1 MTALDNLKT
10 ATAAVW
16 NAIPVNDLP
25 TLKAALQNG
34 GPNRT
39 RILTGLYHQF
49 YQAFST
55 PANMPPNPRHN
66 LDFDAINTI
75 LGQLGTC
82 QNQFVQGNGTTV
94 TIQDN
99 VFREITY
106 QNRANYPQ
114 LFWSLPGAQLYRCF
128 YHFNF
133 PRLQAQ
139 RDAIRLAINVPLGRI
154 PAAINGF
161 LLAARNTDPDVIS
174 FKVGGPGLYRK
185 PDTALIYILKPR
197 DQTEQGYLDTL
208 VQTITT
214 WAGSDPQNALRDWT
228 HPLMERLAAGV
239 ATADDP
245 PRVTQ
250 YDGLSFTALRAVVA
264 TIVIGNLIR
273 LYNGP
278 SRVQNTSEG
287 ELAALALVGQLEN
300 YGINAQNP
308 SRNAPLPDTATLDT
322 VRDYGLLVGAIVT

>member
-16 NAIPVNDLP
+16 NAIPATDLP
-25 TLKAALQNG
+25 SMKAAMQNV
-34 GPNRT
+34 GPKRT
-39 RILTGLYHQF
+39 SILTNFYRQF

-66 LDFDAINTI
+66 LDFDAINTV
-75 LGQLGTC
+75 LGQLGSC

-114 LFWSLPGAQLYRCF
+114 LFWSLPGEQLYRCF

-139 RDAIRLAINVPLGRI
+139 RDAIRLAINVPLERI

-161 LLAARNTDPDVIS
+161 LLGARNTDPDVMS

-185 PDTALIYILKPR
+185 PDTALIYILRPSN
-197 DQTEQGYLDTL
+197 QTEQGYLNSL
-208 VQTITT
+208 VQAVTT
-214 WAGSDPQNALRDWT
+214 WEGSDPQNALRDWT

-245 PRVTQ
+245 PRVAQ
-250 YDGLSFTALRAVVA
+250 YDGMSFTALRAVVA
-264 TIVIGNLIR
+264 TIVFGNLIR

-278 SRVQNTSEG
+278 SNIQGTTEG
-287 ELAALALVGQLEN
+287 ELAAAALVGQLEN
-300 YGINAQNP
+300 YGIDAQNP
-308 SRNAPLPDTATLDT
+308 SRNAPLPDTTTLDR
-322 VRDYGLLVGAIVT
+322 VRDYGLLVRAIVT